1 MSTMNEL
8 LATSSEYKALVEG
21 IKERVRTAQV
31 RAALAANQELVL
43 LYWSI
48 GRDIL
53 ARQAE
58 LGWGAKVIDRLSAD
72 LRKAFPDMKG
82 LSPRNLKYMRAFA
95 EAWPD
100 GEIVQQLAAQIP
112 WFHNCVVLDKV
123 KDLDARLFYLSRAAE
138 NGWSRD
144 VLVRQIERSLHLRQ
158 GQAVTNFQ
166 RTLPAPGSDLAQQTL
181 KDPYIFDFLGL
192 EEEARERDV
201 ERAMVRH
208 IRDTLLEMGAG
219 FAFVGQQVRL
229 EVAGD
234 EFFVDLLFYH
244 LGLHSYVV
252 VELKGGEFR
261 PEFAGK
267 LNFYLSAVDD
277 LVRDAATD
285 GPSIGLLLCRTKN
298 QVVAEYALRDIHKP
312 IGVADIQ
319 LTRLLPDELQA
330 SLPTVEKLE
339 AELAE
344 LATTRASETEND
356 NDEDPATDEDG

>member
-1 MSTMNEL
+1 MTEL
-8 LATSSEYKALVEG
+8 LAASTEYKALVEG
-21 IKERVRTAQV
+21 IKDRVRTAQF
-31 RAALAANQELVL
+31 RAASAANQELVL

-53 ARQAE
+53 TRQAE

-72 LRKAFPDMKG
+72 LRRAFPDMRG
-82 LSPRNLKYMRAFA
+82 FSPRNLKYMRAFA
-95 EAWPD
+95 DAWPER
-100 GEIVQQLAAQIP
+100 EIVQEALARITWYQNVA
-112 WFHNCVVLDKV
+112 LLEKL
-123 KDLDARLFYLSRAAE
+123 KDREQRLWYAHAARE
-138 NGWSRD
+138 QGWSRD
-144 VLVRQIERSLHLRQ
+144 VLVLQIERSLHLRQ

-166 RTLPAPGSDLAQQTL
+166 RTLPTPGSDLAQQTL

-208 IRDTLLEMGAG
+208 IKETLLEMGAG

-244 LGLHSYVV
+244 LGLHAYVV

-277 LVRDAATD
+277 LMRDEATD
-285 GPSIGLLLCRTKN
+285 GPSIGLLLCRAKN

-312 IGVADIQ
+312 IGVADLQ

-339 AELAE
+339 AELAD
-344 LATTRASETEND
+344 LSGSRATEIE
-356 NDEDPATDEDG
+356 EDGDDVPELG